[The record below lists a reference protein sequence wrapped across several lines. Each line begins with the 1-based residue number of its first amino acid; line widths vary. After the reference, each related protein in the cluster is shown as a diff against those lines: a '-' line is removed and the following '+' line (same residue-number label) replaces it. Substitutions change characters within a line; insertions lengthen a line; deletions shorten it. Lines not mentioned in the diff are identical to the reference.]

1 MKSIKKWILSGD
13 FLYNQKLAAMLWFGL
28 PMTDLIYSL
37 LFHPKIN
44 NYIIYKNV
52 FYHAIEQKN
61 LYLPYPLEYGDV
73 NLYGPLFSIVIAPF
87 AILPTYLGL
96 FFWVL
101 FNVAILYFAIL
112 KLPIQ
117 HNWKAAIL
125 ILSSN
130 EMLNNTSWLQSN
142 PLIAACIILG
152 FVYSNLEKNAWA
164 LFFIL
169 LGTFIKIYA
178 VVGLIF
184 IVFNKQKWIFIKWS
198 IIWSVVFFIVPFVL
212 GGPSFI
218 IQSYADWYQAII
230 NKDLKNTSLNI
241 NNDFQDISV
250 MGMIRRI
257 FNWPAFKT
265 GWALAPAA
273 ILFLWQYRTTKHLD
287 DLRFKL
293 YMLCSVCI
301 AVVIFSTSSESPT
314 YLIAF
319 PMVCLWFLM
328 QKPSKSMNAIFIFA
342 LILTCYSYSDIFTPY
357 FREYVVRPY
366 SLKALP
372 CFLIWSIILYQVYS
386 NQYLS
391 VNLSRKRVNHKN

>member
-1 MKSIKKWILSGD
+1 MKEIKKWILSGD
-13 FLYNQKLAAMLWFGL
+13 FLYNHKLAATLWFGL
-28 PMTDLIYSL
+28 PVVDLVYSL

-44 NYIIYKNV
+44 NFIIYKSV
-52 FYHAIEQKN
+52 FYHTIKEKN

-73 NLYGPLFSIVIAPF
+73 NLYGPFFSIVIAPF
-87 AILPTYLGL
+87 AILPTYMGL
-96 FFWVL
+96 FFWIL

-125 ILSSN
+125 IFSSN

-152 FVYSNLEKNAWA
+152 FVYSNKEKNLWA
-164 LFFIL
+164 LFFIF
-169 LGTFIKIYA
+169 LGAFIKIYA
-178 VVGLIF
+178 IIGLVF
-184 IVFNKQKWIFIKWS
+184 FVFNKQKWTFIKWT
-198 IIWSVVFFIVPFVL
+198 IIWPVVFFVLPFTL
-212 GGPSFI
+212 AGPDFI

-241 NNDFQDISV
+241 KNDFQDISV
-250 MGMIRRI
+250 MGMVRRI
-257 FNWPAFKT
+257 FNWPTFKT
-265 GWALAPAA
+265 VWALAPAF
-273 ILFLWQYRTTKHLD
+273 ILFIWQYRFTRQLD
-287 DLRFKL
+287 DLRFQL

-319 PMVCLWFLM
+319 PLVCLWFLM
-328 QKPSKSMNAIFIFA
+328 QEPSKIMNTIFIFA
-342 LILTCYSYSDIFTPY
+342 LTLTCYSYSDIFTPY

-372 CFLIWSIILYQVYS
+372 CFLVWCIILYQVYTK
-386 NQYLS
+386 QYL
-391 VNLSRKRVNHKN
+391 VLNLSRERINNSD